1 MKKTKN
7 LKIDVNFDITDSHIM
22 RNSKYP
28 SNKSPQSIST
38 PTSVKNFSSKIPLLQ
53 PNTTHNDTRT
63 PKNKIIFEER
73 KQNSLKTTLRYKSNF
88 FKENNEK
95 PLFRETNKLLN
106 YTPLTVQNK
115 MISDKTRKSFD
126 TYNKP
131 NLMESVKKEILTS
144 RNTKMPSIYN
154 PISITS
160 LLNYQHLPLDTNS
173 IKTEYKNYEK
183 SKSSTKANNLIK
195 SYAANTYQG
204 ILRY

>member
-7 LKIDVNFDITDSHIM
+7 LKIDVNFDITETNFM

-28 SNKSPQSIST
+28 QQSIST
-38 PTSVKNFSSKIPLLQ
+38 PTSVKNFSTKIPPLH
-53 PNTTHNDTRT
+53 NTNNNDFRT
-63 PKNKIIFEER
+63 PKNKNILEEK
-73 KQNSLKTTLRYKSNF
+73 KQNTLKTTFTYKSKV
-88 FKENNEK
+88 FKENNVK
-95 PLFRETNKLLN
+95 PLLRETNKLSN

-115 MISDKTRKSFD
+115 IIDKTRKSFEIQ
-126 TYNKP
+126 NKP

-144 RNTKMPSIYN
+144 RNAKMPSIYN

-160 LLNYQHLPLDTNS
+160 LLNYQYLPLDTNV

-183 SKSSTKANNLIK
+183 SKSSTKANSLIK

-204 ILRY
+204 ILRYHNII